1 MRNNLQSGLGSAFHS
16 PNGQTM
22 TRIINLPEVLSDTQQ
37 KGLSYALM
45 WTMLGI
51 FISLSGF
58 GCTHDHKIDLN
69 PEIFVR
75 ASNIGKGEKLV
86 VRVNDTRSQKAIS
99 KKKSDLKVSS
109 DRAINT
115 VNIYAS
121 SSVRDTVLDKVMGGF
136 GRMGFHPS
144 KHGNNSSRM
153 ITVEVSK
160 LQLNYQSGEVGIKI
174 PEVHAQMET
183 ILRVQASHGDQSFK
197 KTYSTRMTKSHRM
210 LTGKFKNERLVNN
223 SLSMAIQKMFDDP
236 KLLEFLLSHKP

>member
-1 MRNNLQSGLGSAFHS
+1 
-16 PNGQTM
+16 M
-22 TRIINLPEVLSDTQQ
+22 TRIIIFPKVLNGIQQ
-37 KGLSYALM
+37 KGLSYLLIG
-45 WTMLGI
+45 TMLGL
-51 FISLSGF
+51 FVSLSGF

-69 PEIFVR
+69 PEVFVR
-75 ASNIGKGEKLV
+75 VSDIGKGERLV

-99 KKKSDLKVSS
+99 KKQSDLKVNS

-121 SSVRDTVLDKVMGGF
+121 SSVRDTVWDKVMEGF

-153 ITVEVSK
+153 IAVDISR
-160 LQLNYQSGEVGIKI
+160 LQLNYQGGEAGIKI
-174 PEVHAQMET
+174 PKVHAQMET
-183 ILRVQASHGDQSFK
+183 ILRVQASHEDRSFK

-236 KLLEFLLSHKP
+236 ELLEFLLSDKP